1 MITREDLKKYIH
13 LRREIEYL
21 EKKIKNYKPA
31 EIVAD
36 SVKGSSRSFPYIEH
50 SIVIE
55 RIRTKR
61 RQINRICEKT

>member
-1 MITREDLKKYIH
+1 MITRKDLKNLIH

-36 SVKGSSRSFPYIEH
+36 SVKGSSASFPYIEH

-55 RIRTKR
+55 RARAKR
-61 RQINRICEKT
+61 RQAN

>member
-1 MITREDLKKYIH
+1 MVTQKDLRNLTH

-36 SVKGSSRSFPYIEH
+36 SVRGSSRAFPYTEH
-50 SIVIE
+50 SIIIE
-55 RIRTKR
+55 RLRTKR
-61 RQINRICEKT
+61 R